1 METKVSLKQFV
12 YRRGIDEMEKDK
24 DKYATY
30 TIIAF
35 WKQRL
40 SARS

>member
-1 METKVSLKQFV
+1 METKVSVKQFV

-24 DKYATY
+24 YAAY

-40 SARS
+40 GTKS